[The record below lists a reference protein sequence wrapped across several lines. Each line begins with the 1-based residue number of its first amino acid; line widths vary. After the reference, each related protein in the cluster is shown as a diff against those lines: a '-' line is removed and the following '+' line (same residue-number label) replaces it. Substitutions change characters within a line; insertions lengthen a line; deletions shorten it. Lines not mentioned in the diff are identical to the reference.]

1 MNIVE
6 KKRTS
11 KLAEYCLQ
19 CFFPMV
25 TVKNK
30 TDSDKHSQ
38 KRRAVTRRRKKN
50 RHTCLNTSC
59 LEHFWI
65 CLKHTDQKRT
75 LIEAH
80 YKEFSI
86 WDQQIPAQISET
98 HMASKLDLGKSS
110 QTQNQAQ
117 SRRKKATPQKGLPET
132 HPGAVRPTS
141 GANTPKL
148 LDLKRKIRSRI
159 HTTSFLLTEMTT
171 PIQSPT

>member
-110 QTQNQAQ
+110 QTKTKN
-117 SRRKKATPQKGLPET
+117 SEGGKRR
-132 HPGAVRPTS
+132 HPKNVSPRPT
-141 GANTPKL
+141 
-148 LDLKRKIRSRI
+148 
-159 HTTSFLLTEMTT
+159 
-171 PIQSPT
+171 

>member
-86 WDQQIPAQISET
+86 WDQQIPAQTFENQRD
-98 HMASKLDLGKSS
+98 SKLDRGKPSHPN
-110 QTQNQAQ
+110 NQAQ
-117 SRRKKATPQKGLPET
+117 RRRKKAMAISTPQDGHPET
-132 HPGAVRPTS
+132 NLGAVKPASDT
-141 GANTPKL
+141 NT
-148 LDLKRKIRSRI
+148 
-159 HTTSFLLTEMTT
+159 
-171 PIQSPT
+171 